1 LIKRQLEGRFAQ
13 VWVRGEI
20 SNLRRQSS
28 GHLYFSL
35 KDAGSQLPC
44 VFFARDAARQSFA
57 LEDGMEVL
65 LLGNISVYEPHGRY
79 QLIAKVAIQSGEGR
93 LQLEYERLK
102 RKLAAEGL
110 FETER
115 KQALPPLPRRIAV
128 ITSPT
133 GAAVRDFLRI
143 LKRRNYRGEVMIFPA
158 SVQGKGAAR
167 EVAAM
172 LEHANASHG
181 FDLVVLTRGGGSIED
196 LWAFNEE
203 ALARAVAAS
212 RLPVISAIGHE
223 IDHVL
228 TDYAADVRAETP
240 SGAAELISSLF
251 LEACAR
257 TDEASDQL
265 QAAAE
270 TSLRRHDQWIEQL
283 SARMR
288 VIAPSRQVELLGMR
302 VDDIE
307 NRLLRRVESRLSQSR
322 KAIDTLS
329 RRVLQQHPKLRLE
342 LARQRIATNT
352 IRLHRTTKQNLQAHS
367 EALLH
372 LNKRLENSSLKAT
385 LDRGY
390 AILQTDHGRILP
402 DKKSAETEKSIRAR
416 LRDGEIQ
423 LRPEN

>member
-1 LIKRQLEGRFAQ
+1 
-13 VWVRGEI
+13 
-20 SNLRRQSS
+20 
-28 GHLYFSL
+28 
-35 KDAGSQLPC
+35 
-44 VFFARDAARQSFA
+44 
-57 LEDGMEVL
+57 
-65 LLGNISVYEPHGRY
+65 
-79 QLIAKVAIQSGEGR
+79 
-93 LQLEYERLK
+93 
-102 RKLAAEGL
+102 
-110 FETER
+110 
-115 KQALPPLPRRIAV
+115 
-128 ITSPT
+128 
-133 GAAVRDFLRI
+133 
-143 LKRRNYRGEVMIFPA
+143 
-158 SVQGKGAAR
+158 
-167 EVAAM
+167 
-172 LEHANASHG
+172 
-181 FDLVVLTRGGGSIED
+181 
-196 LWAFNEE
+196 
-203 ALARAVAAS
+203 
-212 RLPVISAIGHE
+212 
-223 IDHVL
+223 VL

-270 TSLRRHDQWIEQL
+270 TSIRRHDQWIEQL